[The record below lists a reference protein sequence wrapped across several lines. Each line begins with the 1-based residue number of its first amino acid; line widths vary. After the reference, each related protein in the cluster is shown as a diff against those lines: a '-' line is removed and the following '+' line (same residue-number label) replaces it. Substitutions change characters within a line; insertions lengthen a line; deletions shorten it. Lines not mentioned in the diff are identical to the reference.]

1 MKNKSRIIF
10 FIVGILLILSSISK
24 AEENDFISINTTQ
37 EMQNLFQKSNYKNY
51 ILDKD
56 QTYPTILI
64 KNFPTDFGQTITKEE
79 QQKLFFMTLIPLI
92 RKVNEE
98 ILNEKKIIYYL
109 EHKLSENTLDSTDE
123 IIIEDLA
130 VKYDISTKM
139 QGYRRYAILL
149 KQLKLRANVIPPSL
163 LLSMAAI
170 NTNWGKGKFLA
181 PSNNL
186 YRELNWYTNEGLKPE
201 DETEDTSYRI
211 KIYPSLYASIKDYAL
226 KLNSNVDY
234 TEFRNMRKVQ
244 EENNQQISGRFLIP
258 YLIFA
263 NDIPNYA
270 GLLDYTITY
279 HNLDTIDKIAT
290 KRP

>member
-1 MKNKSRIIF
+1 
-10 FIVGILLILSSISK
+10 
-24 AEENDFISINTTQ
+24 
-37 EMQNLFQKSNYKNY
+37 
-51 ILDKD
+51 
-56 QTYPTILI
+56 
-64 KNFPTDFGQTITKEE
+64 
-79 QQKLFFMTLIPLI
+79 
-92 RKVNEE
+92 
-98 ILNEKKIIYYL
+98 
-109 EHKLSENTLDSTDE
+109 
-123 IIIEDLA
+123 
-130 VKYDISTKM
+130 M

-279 HNLDTIDKIAT
+279 HNLDTVDKIAT